1 MLIVGELIMEFEKI
15 AGIIAEVLN
24 IDPDEITPDSNFT
37 EDLNADSLD
46 MAQIVMAFEDELG
59 IEIDPEDIGS
69 IQTVSDVVEKIK
81 DLT

>member
-59 IEIDPEDIGS
+59 IEIDPEEIGR

-81 DLT
+81 DLS